1 MYMYLVK
8 SMICNAYTEAFP
20 MTSNLILAPII
31 RPKNG
36 LFAVAFL
43 PQKSGSAQK
52 MYYHFCYKKSFFLN
66 IIWDTQL
73 SFGFRILTF
82 KSHPT
87 LLVRFAIFE

>member
-1 MYMYLVK
+1 MYLVK

-52 MYYHFCYKKSFFLN
+52 MYYHFCYKKSFFFKYYLGYAIKLRIQN
-66 IIWDTQL
+66 ID
-73 SFGFRILTF
+73 F
-82 KSHPT
+82 
-87 LLVRFAIFE
+87 